1 MSFAV
6 ASETVPAPPPA
17 ATARRADLEGLR
29 VVAIFLVAAYHV
41 WTTRVSGG
49 VDVFLLLSG
58 FFVGGSLWRQFVAGR
73 PPRARAYA
81 AKQVRRLVP
90 TMIVVLAATIV
101 ALVVLA
107 PRTRWLEGA
116 EETLASLFYVE
127 NWWLTLNGQQY
138 GAAEATTSPWQH
150 FWSMSAQGQF
160 FVLVPVLFA
169 LLWLVTRHR
178 TERTR
183 EIAFLWLLVVATAAS
198 FLYAGYAVTV
208 DQAAAYY
215 STPAR
220 LWEFLLGTLVAVLL
234 RRWSPRGRLWPV
246 VSWAGLL
253 TLVLAGFV
261 VDGKAAFPG
270 PWTLV
275 PLGAA
280 IALIVSGAAPHGFG
294 ASRLLSLRW
303 IAGCGKYTYAFY
315 LWHWPILIFTSL
327 YLGRETGWLAGIAIL
342 GTAGVLSVLTYH
354 LVEQPLRSPRVVK
367 ERAPRSRWVALPLVT
382 ALGLFTVI
390 APVGWTAS
398 VAMRTAQAADSDD
411 DFLTYPGALS
421 VTSPEIYQVADGV
434 EPIPAIDTVSTDFSQ
449 LVLDGCT
456 VALDDSELADCS
468 YVDGSGLRVALFG
481 ASHSEHWFEVALEL
495 AEENDWTL
503 VPFVKPACVPAL
515 PEETVEGPCRDWL
528 VSTYDAIES
537 GGFDLVITTATRPG
551 EDGDEVPSFYVS
563 MLEKLSSIT
572 TVLGIRDNPGFAVD
586 MPECYAMGGECGFPL
601 SDYLSSPSPTDAL
614 DIPHVAYVD
623 VNDLICP
630 DGICSPVVGN
640 RFVFRDQSHLTTTYM
655 VSMQVEVAQRWS
667 DALRDQLD
675 FDVAERHPDGAGA

>member
-1 MSFAV
+1 MSFTAP
-6 ASETVPAPPPA
+6 SDTVPASQP
-17 ATARRADLEGLR
+17 TSERRADLEGLR

-41 WTTRVSGG
+41 WTNRVSGG

-73 PPRARAYA
+73 PPRALSYA
-81 AKQVRRLVP
+81 AKQARRLIP
-90 TMIVVLAATIV
+90 TMVVVLAAIIV
-101 ALVVLA
+101 AFVFLM

-160 FVLVPVLFA
+160 FIFVPILFG
-169 LLWLVTRHR
+169 LLWIFTRR
-178 TERTR
+178 RAQRTR
-183 EIAFLWLLVVATAAS
+183 EIAFLWLLIGATVAS
-198 FLYAGYAVTV
+198 FLYAGYAVAV

-220 LWEFLLGTLVAVLL
+220 LWEFFLGTLVAVLL
-234 RRWSPRGRLWPV
+234 RRWTPRGWFW
-246 VSWAGLL
+246 SAIGWAGLI
-253 TLVLAGFV
+253 VLIAAGFV
-261 VDGKAAFPG
+261 VDGTNAFPG

-280 IALIVSGAAPHGFG
+280 VALIISGAAPRGFG
-294 ASRLLSLRW
+294 VSRLLSLRW
-303 IAGCGKYTYAFY
+303 VAACGKYTYAFY
-315 LWHWPILIFTSL
+315 LWHWPILIFVTQ
-327 YLGRETGWLAGIAIL
+327 YLDRAPGWAAGAGILA
-342 GTAGVLSVLTYH
+342 AAAVLSVLTYH
-354 LVEQPLRSPRVVK
+354 LVEQPLRSPRQLNV
-367 ERAPRSRWVALPLVT
+367 RAPRSRWVALPLVMV
-382 ALGLFTVI
+382 LGLFAVV
-390 APVGWTAS
+390 APVGWGAS
-398 VAMRTAQAADSDD
+398 VAVRTAQAADSDD

-421 VTSPEIYQVADGV
+421 LTSPEIYDVSTDV
-434 EPIPAIDTVSTDFSQ
+434 EPIPAIDTVGTDYSQ
-449 LVLDGCT
+449 LVLDKCT

-503 VPFVKPACVPAL
+503 VPFVKPACIPAL
-515 PEETVEGPCRDWL
+515 PEETAEGPCRDWL

-537 GGFDLVITTATRPG
+537 GRFDLVITTATRPG
-551 EDGDEVPSFYVS
+551 DGGDEVPSFYVS
-563 MLEKLSSIT
+563 MLEKLSSVT
-572 TVLGIRDNPGFAVD
+572 TVLGIRDNPAFPVN
-586 MPECYAMGGECGFPL
+586 MPDCYAMGGDCDFPL
-601 SDYLSSPSPTDAL
+601 SDFLRSPSPTDAL

-630 DGICSPVVGN
+630 DDVCSPVVGN
-640 RFVFRDQSHLTTTYM
+640 RFVFRDDAHLTTTYM
-655 VSMQVEVAQRWS
+655 VSMQTEVARRWS
-667 DALRDQLD
+667 EALMDQLD
-675 FDVAERHPDGAGA
+675 FDVAGQLSDVGSE